1 MIDYMRWIVYP
12 VNGLFFYVRGGPP
25 LLLIIMN
32 NMIKNKT
39 PWYVHIY

>member
-25 LLLIIMN
+25 LLLIIVYN
-32 NMIKNKT
+32 KNKP
-39 PWYVHIY
+39 PWDVRIY